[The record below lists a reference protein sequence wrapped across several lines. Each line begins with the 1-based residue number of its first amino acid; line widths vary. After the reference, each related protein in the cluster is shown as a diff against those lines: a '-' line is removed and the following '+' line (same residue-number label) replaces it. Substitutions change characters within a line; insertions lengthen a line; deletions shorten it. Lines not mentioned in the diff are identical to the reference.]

1 MSLSKKRHIQE
12 SNRILESRHLF
23 EAPIRDVVKDFAFNL
38 VPEIQN
44 PRLMDLKSKPK
55 LNRGEQMEIINIV
68 KDWCLKT
75 TNKDLYSD
83 RIPEL
88 YKPISVDKI
97 CMTASDQSSGE
108 IEGPGGFFGLRYS

>member
-1 MSLSKKRHIQE
+1 MSLSKKRHILE

-44 PRLMDLKSKPK
+44 PRLTELKSKPK
-55 LNRGEQMEIINIV
+55 LTRSEQMEIINIV
-68 KDWCLKT
+68 KDWCFKT
-75 TNKDLYSD
+75 TNLESYTNK
-83 RIPEL
+83 IPEL
-88 YKPISVDKI
+88 YKPISVDRI

-108 IEGPGGFFGLRYS
+108 IEGPGGFLGLRYS